1 MHLPADLLD
10 VRAIA
15 FDVDGTLA
23 GADHMVS
30 ERTLRALAA
39 LDAAG
44 IEPIVVT
51 GRIVDAAVEILTAA
65 GIDGYVIASNGA
77 VAVDTR
83 RAEPLHTAVMAAED
97 VEALVAFALAADVD
111 PLVFTATDMV
121 VGEASLA
128 YDYLVTVHPESVTR
142 KVPVRELPRDGVTK
156 AMLFGT
162 TERLDSL
169 DGAVRAAFP
178 RAVRSMDNV
187 FELGPAGAD
196 KWVALAAILR
206 RLGIDPRQV
215 AGLGDGENDLSWLS
229 QVGWPVAMDN
239 AREPVKA
246 VARLHIGH
254 HGDDAAAA
262 FVEALLAARAE
273 AARVEAARAEAART
287 ARDVP
292 GHVREAR
299 SAR

>member
-1 MHLPADLLD
+1 MHLPAELLD

-23 GADHMVS
+23 GADHLVS
-30 ERTLRALAA
+30 PRTLRALAA

-44 IEPIVVT
+44 VEPIVVT
-51 GRIVDAAVEILTAA
+51 GRIADAAVEVLTAA

-83 RAEPLHTAVMAAED
+83 QAEPLHTAVMAAQD
-97 VEALVAFALAADVD
+97 VAALVAFALAADVE

-121 VGEASLA
+121 VGEDGIA
-128 YDYLVTVHPESVTR
+128 YDYLVAVHPDSVTR
-142 KVPVRELPRDGVTK
+142 KVPVRSLPRDGVTK
-156 AMLFGT
+156 AMLFAT
-162 TERLDSL
+162 TERLDEL
-169 DGAVRAAFP
+169 DDAVRAAFP

-196 KWVALAAILR
+196 KWVALAAILH
-206 RLGIDPRQV
+206 RLGIEPSQV
-215 AGLGDGENDLSWLS
+215 AGLGDGENDVPWLS

-262 FVEALLAARAE
+262 FVEDLLAARA
-273 AARVEAARAEAART
+273 AASRDAAGHAGR
-287 ARDVP
+287 P
-292 GHVREAR
+292 GHAGQPGHAGHAR
-299 SAR
+299 